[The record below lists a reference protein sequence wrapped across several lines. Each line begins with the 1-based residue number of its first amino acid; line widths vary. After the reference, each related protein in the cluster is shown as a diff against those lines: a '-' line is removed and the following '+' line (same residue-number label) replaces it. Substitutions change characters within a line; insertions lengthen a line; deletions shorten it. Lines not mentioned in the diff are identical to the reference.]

1 MSEFSEVSEF
11 LGITD
16 ESIANEAE
24 RIGRDVDPD
33 DPAHAVWQLAGLF
46 AHYIRLK
53 EEGENKRENEFTDL
67 L

>member
-1 MSEFSEVSEF
+1 MTKKTYEF

-53 EEGENKRENEFTDL
+53 EEGEGENKREHEFTDL